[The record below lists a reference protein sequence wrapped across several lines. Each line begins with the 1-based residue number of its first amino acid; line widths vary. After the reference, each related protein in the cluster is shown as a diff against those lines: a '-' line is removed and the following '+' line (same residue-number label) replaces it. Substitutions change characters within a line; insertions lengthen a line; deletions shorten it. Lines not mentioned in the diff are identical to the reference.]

1 MSRTGSKG
9 GAAGGGELTKKGK
22 GIDFLA
28 TGFKVTTN
36 CAFSVKIMENF
47 KINSD
52 HLLSGEFQAPPFL
65 LASSLLPP
73 TSVQQQRHAVEVA
86 AAGIVGNDIL
96 LFHCHTS

>member
-9 GAAGGGELTKKGK
+9 GGGGGGGDLTKGKGK

-52 HLLSGEFQAPPFL
+52 HLLSGVCPT
-65 LASSLLPP
+65 P
-73 TSVQQQRHAVEVA
+73 TSCVHLPSY
-86 AAGIVGNDIL
+86 L
-96 LFHCHTS
+96 LHRL

>member
-65 LASSLLPP
+65 LASSLLPAP
-73 TSVQQQRHAVEVA
+73 PHVCA
-86 AAGIVGNDIL
+86 ATATCRGGSSRRDCGL
-96 LFHCHTS
+96 